1 MKEGFIKGCSVFQF
15 VLFQRKQNEGLNN
28 FQFSFIMWI
37 YFLPGTKVG
46 INNNERQQKPSVLA
60 SLPAHNF
67 PIGTSFVSVIAVLL
81 LLLQF
86 KALNSS
92 LTALFV

>member
-1 MKEGFIKGCSVFQF
+1 MKEGFITGCSVFQF

-46 INNNERQQKPSVLA
+46 INNNK
-60 SLPAHNF
+60 
-67 PIGTSFVSVIAVLL
+67 
-81 LLLQF
+81 
-86 KALNSS
+86 LN
-92 LTALFV
+92 

>member
-15 VLFQRKQNEGLNN
+15 VLFQRKQNEGLNH

-37 YFLPGTKVG
+37 YFLPGTNVG
-46 INNNERQQKPSVLA
+46 INNNKRQQKPSVLA
-60 SLPAHNF
+60 SLPARNF
-67 PIGTSFVSVIAVLL
+67 TIRTSFVSVIAVLL